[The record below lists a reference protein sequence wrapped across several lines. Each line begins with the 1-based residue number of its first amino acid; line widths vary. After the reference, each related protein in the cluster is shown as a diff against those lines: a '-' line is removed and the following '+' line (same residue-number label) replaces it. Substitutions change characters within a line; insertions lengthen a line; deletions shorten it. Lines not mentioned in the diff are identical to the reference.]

1 MNEVYASKRCLLKQ
15 SNQTLKPFYLNKNTL
30 KTTQQKLTC
39 YNVLLCYIICISF
52 SEVCPFS

>member
-39 YNVLLCYIICISF
+39 YNVFCATLYMYVF
-52 SEVCPFS
+52 F